1 MPLVY
6 LPLWRLCIQS
16 KPALEE
22 KSAFSSPVPR
32 CQWQGKLWLSLAFWY
47 AFQTGGNFTTTQA
60 NLQWRFLF
68 FSFFYYYYRSLLRK
82 AKTVRGVKRVTSL
95 FSCNDFRKLEVC
107 SVLFLRQFDLVGAR
121 ACPLFPSLLTHAFL
135 KSWAPIRQS
144 QVIACHRE
152 ANANCALVHLRKI
165 VGFCFGRSGFEMKK
179 N

>member
-1 MPLVY
+1 M
-6 LPLWRLCIQS
+6 
-16 KPALEE
+16 
-22 KSAFSSPVPR
+22 
-32 CQWQGKLWLSLAFWY
+32 
-47 AFQTGGNFTTTQA
+47 
-60 NLQWRFLF
+60 
-68 FSFFYYYYRSLLRK
+68 
-82 AKTVRGVKRVTSL
+82 TSL